1 MTFALSAASISRH
14 GCSPMIV
21 PRAILFT
28 LTARLPP
35 VVKVGLSMT
44 AIWLTLFSKLMSPQ
58 ISDPK
63 GTNFRLGLGR
73 WIRHGF
79 HLHRSL
85 NFEV

>member
-35 VVKVGLSMT
+35 VVRYGPLDDRDL
-44 AIWLTLFSKLMSPQ
+44 ADTLFQIDERSKFQ
-58 ISDPK
+58 TQK
-63 GTNFRLGLGR
+63 GLIFGL
-73 WIRHGF
+73 
-79 HLHRSL
+79 
-85 NFEV
+85 V